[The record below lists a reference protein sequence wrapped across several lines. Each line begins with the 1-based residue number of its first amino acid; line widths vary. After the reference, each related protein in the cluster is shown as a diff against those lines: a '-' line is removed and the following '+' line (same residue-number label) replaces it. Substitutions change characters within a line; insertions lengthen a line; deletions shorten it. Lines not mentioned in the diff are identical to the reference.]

1 MKTNLPV
8 TGNEI
13 KLEEGSMIISVTD
26 LKGCI
31 QYINEEFIRISGFS
45 EEELIGASHNIVR
58 HPDMPSLAF
67 RDLWQTIKA
76 GESWHGLVKNRCKSG
91 DHYWVDAFVTPVMQ
105 GGEVVGYQSVRT
117 RPDLQQISKAE
128 ALYAQLKSKPEL
140 ESLPKPRT
148 LFNLQQRIVAAMSL
162 LLLMLVAVSVQMT
175 GAARQT
181 MAFLDQ
187 HQTLE
192 EQLLTKWQALK
203 ETGSEPKRSGQTRLA
218 EMDRLFE
225 RYSSLNGPA
234 ADGIYQR
241 MDAAQQLAL
250 VSSIAGVLYLLIV
263 GALLSRNVTHPMQR
277 IDTLARG
284 IAGGTLTEQIEVR
297 HLDETGRMLLAMKIM
312 QARLRT
318 ILGRVAE
325 DTRELLTASATT
337 AEASRETHN
346 AMEQQLRETD
356 AMLDAMNEM
365 VASIQEVAQN
375 ARHTADAAEDA
386 SEQSRQGMTT
396 VSRTRASS
404 AALQQTLKESAASLQ
419 ELQAYALD
427 INHILDTIDAI
438 AEQTNL
444 LALNAAIEAARAGEQ
459 GRGFSVVADEVR
471 ALAQRSQAS
480 TAEVTAVIDNLNRS
494 IGQVADAMAQSRE
507 QALTV
512 AEDADEAEQA
522 LAAIEASVERITTMS
537 EQIAST
543 TEEQGATA
551 EAMNQQLAHISNLSM
566 AATTQA
572 NEVGESS
579 KRLLQR
585 TDHLRELVAQF
596 KLA

>member
-203 ETGSEPKRSGQTRLA
+203 ETSSEPKRSGQTRLA

-512 AEDADEAEQA
+512 TEDAGEAEQA
-522 LAAIEASVERITTMS
+522 LTAIEASVERITTMS